1 MRKIILRICFLFWAL
16 FIGGF
21 CYYLYSIPSPAT
33 DFPKADAIVVLTGG
47 KGRVQEGIR
56 LLSRQQAEKML
67 ISGVGSGVNLEDLL
81 SLQPANADEKQAA
94 REQSGSISLGRSA
107 DSTSTNAQETKEW
120 MEKQRFK
127 SLLLVT
133 ANYHMPRS
141 LMEFSSLMPE
151 MKIYPAPVA
160 PDDFHFDR
168 WWTDAKSA
176 KLLFLEYFKLV
187 AAWIR
192 IHQ

>member
-1 MRKIILRICFLFWAL
+1 MRKLILRIFFVCCLL

-21 CYYLYSIPSPAT
+21 CYYLYSIPSPMT
-33 DFPKADAIVVLTGG
+33 KFPKVDAIVVLTGG

-81 SLQPANADEKQAA
+81 TLQPANADEKQTA
-94 REQSGSISLGRSA
+94 RQQSGSISLGYSA

-120 MEKQRFK
+120 MEKQRFN

-160 PDDFHFDR
+160 PEDFHFGR
-168 WWTDAKSA
+168 WWTDAKTA
-176 KLLFLEYFKLV
+176 KLLFLEYLKLI

-192 IHQ
+192 IQQ